1 MTYREEL
8 EEKCK
13 VQYGSEADIGKRL
26 SILKE
31 AFFREAKR
39 SNCNG

>member
-1 MTYREEL
+1 MTYKEEL

-13 VQYGSEADIGKRL
+13 VLYGSEPDIEKRL

-31 AFFREAKR
+31 AFFQEAKR
-39 SNCNG
+39 SNHDE

>member
-13 VQYGSEADIGKRL
+13 VLYGSEADIGKRL
-26 SILKE
+26 SFLK
-31 AFFREAKR
+31 
-39 SNCNG
+39 